1 MARVYVS
8 TVVNARN
15 DRVWARVRDFNGMP
29 NWHPAIAESRIE
41 GGEPADKI
49 GCVRDFRLR
58 NGDRIREKLLGLS
71 DYDMFCTYS
80 ILESPMG
87 VENYVATLRLTPV
100 TDGDQTFL
108 EWTAEFDCA
117 PERENELVSN
127 IGTGVFQGGFDALQA
142 RFRRLACRISS
153 KAPSSTRRPARSGM
167 CCAISTATTA
177 GTRRWRPAR
186 SNARRPPDKIGCIR
200 RFKLQDGSELREQLL
215 ALSDLEQTFSYC
227 LLDTPIPMFNYV
239 AHVRLLPVT
248 DGDRTF
254 WHWESRFT
262 TRPDGCRAADAD
274 GRGTDLS
281 SRLRFHSPAPE
292 GGRMN
297 AEAKPCPSR

>member
-15 DRVWARVRDFNGMP
+15 DRVWARVRDFNGLP

-100 TDGDQTFL
+100 TDGDQTFARMDRRVRL
-108 EWTAEFDCA
+108 RARTGNRTRRQHRRRRVPGRLRRAE
-117 PERENELVSN
+117 
-127 IGTGVFQGGFDALQA
+127 T
-142 RFRRLACRISS
+142 RFWRLACRISS
-153 KAPSSTRRPARSGM
+153 RARSSTRRPARSGM
-167 CCAISTATTA
+167 CCAISTGMTA
-177 GTRRWRPAR
+177 GIRRSRPAR
-186 SNARRPPDKIGCIR
+186 SSAPRPSDKIGCVR
-200 RFKLQDGSELREQLL
+200 RFKLKDGSELREQLL

-262 TRPDGCRAADAD
+262 TRPADAD
-274 GRGTDLS
+274 GITQ
-281 SRLRFHSPAPE
+281 
-292 GGRMN
+292 MV
-297 AEAKPCPSR
+297 AEQIYQAGFEAIRQHLKEAA